1 MKNLEDLKKTV
12 PRRPRYDSLHLQRI
26 ARISTSLIARIE
38 WCQRQ
43 GTQART
49 QAELEGWRAEEE
61 GLRDALLN
69 RDRMYQYRCSP
80 AGVLERY
87 AMGLEDGQVL
97 IRVARGNGI
106 REPAAVGTHL

>member
-1 MKNLEDLKKTV
+1 MSEPHGSFDVK
-12 PRRPRYDSLHLQRI
+12 RI
-26 ARISTSLIARIE
+26 APTNTSLVARLE

-69 RDRMYQYRCSP
+69 RDRTYQHRCSLT
-80 AGVLERY
+80 GVLERY
-87 AMGLEDGQVL
+87 AMGLEDGRVL
-97 IRVARGNGI
+97 IRVARRDGI
-106 REPAAVGTHL
+106 RQPAAIGTRI